1 MDFPYGIIRACN
13 FHPLYRMPSLS
24 SGQRPLRR
32 ALLCTTLAIA
42 FAPACAQ
49 TVPYLMT
56 RMAQLPEYGRG
67 ADAVRIYGTV
77 DMGAMYAT
85 TDHGRGRWQ
94 AQSGGN
100 YSSKLGLYAS
110 EDLGGGLK
118 AEIKLEAGFNA
129 DNGAQ
134 QASALFNRESWIGLR
149 SSTWGTVRVGNQI
162 NAMLPLLIDPFMLV
176 NTNSVYTWVGGGAM
190 QTPRGAGANTDLGPG
205 AGTLPVRVPK
215 SITYA
220 TPGALG
226 PVSAQLIYATNPS
239 GANEPKV
246 GTRGGVVAYNRG
258 PFYVA
263 ASLIQTWSGPVS
275 VGAGLPMQSVRT
287 DIPSVGAIFDNGK
300 LVLSTSYARMEP
312 KAAQAG
318 EASLVTLG
326 AILPQG
332 RTTWRASAVYR
343 DTERA
348 RDNAGRPADS
358 SALGLMLGAD
368 YDLSRRTALYARA
381 GSVRNFGASTII
393 LNSVA
398 LPLVAG
404 SAMPQTGIETRTF
417 SVGMY
422 HHF

>member
-1 MDFPYGIIRACN
+1 
-13 FHPLYRMPSLS
+13 MPSFPT
-24 SGQRPLRR
+24 GQHPLRR
-32 ALLCTTLAIA
+32 VLLCAALGAL
-42 FAPACAQ
+42 FAPGVQAQ
-49 TVPYLMT
+49 TAPSYLIT
-56 RMAQLPEYGRG
+56 RLAQLPEYGRG
-67 ADAVRIYGTV
+67 ADAVRVYGTV

-85 TDHGRGRWQ
+85 TDHGSGRWQ
-94 AQSGGN
+94 MQSGGN

-129 DNGAQ
+129 DNGTQ

-149 SSTWGTVRVGNQI
+149 SGTWGTVRVGNQI

-176 NTNSVYTWVGGGAM
+176 NTNSVYTWIGGGAM
-190 QTPRGAGANTDLGPG
+190 QTPRGVGANTDLGPG
-205 AGTLPVRVPK
+205 AATLPVRVPK

-220 TPGALG
+220 TPNLG
-226 PVSAQLIYATNPS
+226 PVAAQVIYATNPS

-246 GTRGGVVAYNRG
+246 GTRGGVVSYQRG
-258 PFYVA
+258 PFYLA
-263 ASLIQTWSGPVS
+263 ASLIQTWGSPV
-275 VGAGLPMQSVRT
+275 VPGAGLPAQSVRT
-287 DIPSVGAIFDNGK
+287 DIPSAGAIFDNGK
-300 LVLSTSYARMEP
+300 LVLSTSYAQIKP
-312 KAAQAG
+312 KTAQAG

-332 RTTWRASAVYR
+332 RLTWRASAVYR
-343 DTERA
+343 DTDRA
-348 RDNAGRPADS
+348 RDNAGRPAES

-398 LPLVAG
+398 LPLEAG
-404 SAMPQTGIETRTF
+404 STMPQLGIETRTF
-417 SVGMY
+417 SVGVY